1 MELGAPGV
9 PPSTNEAAHAEAKSL
24 SSPTSIHSSE
34 GPPPSGMV
42 IQPSVGFGMP
52 LGSLLTNDDWFMR
65 AIGLRM
71 RLLKGL

>member
-1 MELGAPGV
+1 VIAQTFLD
-9 PPSTNEAAHAEAKSL
+9 HATPVVVEPFVQIGYDIAL
-24 SSPTSIHSSE
+24 AY
-34 GPPPSGMV
+34 GMV